1 MGQSYARESVKSGD
15 DEDADSTCGFESVS
29 YLPKPNALQVQF
41 LEYVANGDVDQLIE
55 FVKKHEVNL
64 NTPFPI

>member
-1 MGQSYARESVKSGD
+1 MGQSQARESVESGD
-15 DEDADSTCGFESVS
+15 EDTDVCGPESIS

-41 LEYVANGDVDQLIE
+41 LEYVANGNVDQLTE

-64 NTPFPI
+64 FPV